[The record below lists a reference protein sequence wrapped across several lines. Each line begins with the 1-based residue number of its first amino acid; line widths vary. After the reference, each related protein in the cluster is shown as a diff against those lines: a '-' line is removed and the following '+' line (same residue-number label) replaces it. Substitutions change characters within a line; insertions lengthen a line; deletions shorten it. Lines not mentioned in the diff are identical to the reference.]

1 MAEMSLWSLF
11 ANASVLVKFIM
22 IALLLL
28 SIISWAFI
36 FQRHSTYR
44 TAKIQQEQFEEQFW
58 SGTDLNRLYESLEAR
73 DAKLDGMAKI
83 FVEGFREFL
92 RLRQHA
98 KVAPEV
104 VMTGSERSMRIVV
117 NKEIERLEAQLPFL
131 ATVGS
136 VSPYIGLLGT
146 VWGIM
151 HAFLAL
157 GAVKQASIS
166 MVAPGIAEALIA
178 TAMGLFAAIPA
189 VVAYNRFSQ
198 HLERLVGRYETFKEE
213 FSNILHRQA
222 HLKAVPEHD

>member
-1 MAEMSLWSLF
+1 MAELSLWSLF
-11 ANASVLVKFIM
+11 ANASLLVKFIM
-22 IALLLL
+22 FTLLML
-28 SIISWAFI
+28 SVISWAFI
-36 FQRHSTYR
+36 MQRFSVYR
-44 TAKIQQEQFEEQFW
+44 KARRQLTKFEEQFW
-58 SGTDLNRLYESLEAR
+58 SGADLNRLYEQLSVRDYPLHGLAR
-73 DAKLDGMAKI
+73 V
-83 FVEGFREFL
+83 FVDGFREYQ
-92 RLRQHA
+92 RLRGQDA
-98 KVAPEV
+98 MPPEV
-104 VMTGSERSMRIVV
+104 LLTGSERSMRIAV
-117 NKEIERLEAQLPFL
+117 NKETERLEAQLSFL

-157 GAVKQASIS
+157 GGVQQATLN

-189 VVAYNRFSQ
+189 VVAYNRYSQ

-222 HLKAVPEHD
+222 HLKSVAHHD